1 MNYITAKE
9 LVIKMDSLLV
19 DVNRILAQYTKDV
32 NQDVNDALKAGA
44 KEAVKALKYTS
55 PAKSGD
61 YAKGWAVKQ
70 QKGNYVVYNKKK
82 PGLTHLLENG
92 HDVVVNGQKYGHVNA
107 KPHIKEVEEWTSDYI
122 EKQLKEKL
130 NNEH

>member
-1 MNYITAKE
+1 
-9 LVIKMDSLLV
+9 MDSLLV

-32 NQDVNDALKAGA
+32 NKDVDDSLKAGA

-70 QKGNYVVYNKKK
+70 EKGNYTVYNKRK

-92 HDVVVNGQKYGHVNA
+92 HDVVVNGQVVGHA
-107 KPHIKEVEEWTSDYI
+107 KAYPHIKEVEEWTGDFI
-122 EKQLKEKL
+122 EKQLTEKL